1 MRAFVLLA
9 ALSVAAPTPADEVA
23 SSLALCRAANTDPAR
38 RVIACSHAIE
48 AGRLTRIDLAAAYY
62 ARGRARFDLNRPAE
76 AIADFGHSIRL
87 DPEHAN
93 AFHDRGKVRETL
105 GDFYDAL
112 RDFDRALALEPDFT
126 AALNSKAWLLATVPD
141 AALRDGAQAVRLAQ
155 RALRLVAYPEQYDML
170 AASYAEAGRFEEA
183 VRAQETAIARLHATG
198 RVLLLP
204 QYRSRLDLYR
214 AGRAF
219 RRE

>member
-9 ALSVAAPTPADEVA
+9 ALSVTAPTPAEEHA
-23 SSLALCRAANTDPAR
+23 SSLGLCRAANTDPAR
-38 RVIACSHAIE
+38 RIVACSDAIG
-48 AGRLTRIDLAAAYY
+48 AGRLTRIELAAAYY
-62 ARGRARFDLNRPAE
+62 ARGRARSDLKRPAE
-76 AIADFGHSIRL
+76 AIGDYGHSIRL
-87 DPEHAN
+87 DPDHAN
-93 AFHDRGKVRETL
+93 AFHDRGKARETV
-105 GDFYDAL
+105 GAFRDAL
-112 RDFDRALALEPDFT
+112 RDFDRALALDPDFT

-141 AALRDGAQAVRLAQ
+141 AALRDGVQAVRLAK
-155 RALRLVAYPEQYDML
+155 RALQLVAYPEQYDTL

-219 RRE
+219 RRD